1 LLRGRRLL
9 RVIWPVV
16 IGTLCAVIV
25 VPPTAAYADP
35 SVSQIEQQIKQE
47 SASLERVVEQYD
59 KLNEQLKANQAQA
72 ATELAKIVPLDL
84 QMRAASD
91 QVGKMAARAYI
102 GGPLASTSILL
113 TSGSPADFADQLST
127 FDQLARVQQQQV
139 DAFTAAKA
147 ARNREASRLAT
158 VVKQQQAQRDQLAAQ
173 QTKINS
179 ELSHLYELRK
189 QAYGRAQAA
198 ANASSGSNSS
208 GGSNRP
214 VPPYVPGKAGIAVRY
229 AYGALGKPYE
239 WAADGPDSYDC
250 SGLTMAAWR
259 AAGISLPHNAE
270 MQWNS
275 MPHLKRS
282 AIQPGDLVFYSNLGH
297 VAIYVGNGNVI
308 QAPTFGENVQVSPVD
323 FMTPYGYGRPD

>member
-1 LLRGRRLL
+1 MLRGRRLL
-9 RVIWPVV
+9 RVVRLPRLVLVAVV
-16 IGTLCAVIV
+16 SVAI
-25 VPPTAAYADP
+25 AAPASAAHADP
-35 SVSQIEQQIKQE
+35 TVSQLDQQIKQE
-47 SASLERVVEQYD
+47 SASLERVVEQFN
-59 KLNEQLKANQAQA
+59 KLNEQLKASQAQA
-72 ATELAKIVPLDL
+72 TAELAKIAPLDA
-84 QMRAASD
+84 QMRSASD
-91 QVGKMAARAYI
+91 QVSKMAARAYI

-113 TSGSPADFADQLST
+113 TSGSPAEFADELST

-139 DAFTAAKA
+139 DVFTSAKA
-147 ARNREASRLAT
+147 AHDKEASRLAT

-173 QTKINS
+173 KDKINK
-179 ELSHLYELRK
+179 ELAHLYDLRK

-198 ANASSGSNSS
+198 AAATSSSS
-208 GGSNRP
+208 SNRP
-214 VPPYVPGKAGIAVRY
+214 VPPYVAGKAGIAVRY

-239 WAADGPDSYDC
+239 WAADGPGSYDC

-259 AAGISLPHNAE
+259 AAGVSLPHNAE

-323 FMTPYGYGRPD
+323 FMTPYGYGRPY